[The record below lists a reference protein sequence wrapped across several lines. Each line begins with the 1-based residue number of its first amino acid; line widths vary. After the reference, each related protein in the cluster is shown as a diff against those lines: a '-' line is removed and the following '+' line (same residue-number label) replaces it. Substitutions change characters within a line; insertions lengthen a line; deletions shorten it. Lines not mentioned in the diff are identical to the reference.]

1 MAHANG
7 TAAAR
12 STAPGARSEER
23 RGVVMSA
30 SPSLPA
36 EGESPEAWT
45 LRRAEQLIAALSGVM
60 SARIVSGRSGEI
72 EEIHVLTTGEV
83 QPKQA
88 VRNVESALMAQLGI
102 KVDHRKISVAQTAEV
117 RPLEVL
123 EQQAVADAAS
133 RRKLVFADL
142 VIESPRPKRVEIRV
156 LLRSGDVLVEGME
169 EGVDEARSRV
179 QLAARATVKAI
190 EKDLVDSGV
199 VLEGVRVVEAFDRK
213 LVLAGVHGVGGR
225 SSQMLVG
232 TCEVKE
238 SVEQSAVLAVLDATN
253 RWFLLQH

>member
-1 MAHANG
+1 VTAN
-7 TAAAR
+7 
-12 STAPGARSEER
+12 
-23 RGVVMSA
+23 
-30 SPSLPA
+30 PSLPA
-36 EGESPEAWT
+36 SEESPEAWT

-60 SARIVSGRSGEI
+60 SARIVTGRGGGI
-72 EEIHVLTTGEV
+72 DEIHVLTTAEI

-117 RPLEVL
+117 RPIEVL
-123 EQQAVADAAS
+123 EQQAVADAAI
-133 RRKLVFADL
+133 RRKLVYADL
-142 VIESPRPKRVEIRV
+142 MIESPRPKRVEIRV

-169 EGVDEARSRV
+169 EGVDEPRSRV
-179 QLAARATVKAI
+179 QLAARAAVKAI

-225 SSQMLVG
+225 TSQLLVG

-238 SVEQSAVLAVLDATN
+238 SIEQAAVLAVLDATN

>member
-1 MAHANG
+1 
-7 TAAAR
+7 
-12 STAPGARSEER
+12 
-23 RGVVMSA
+23 MSA
-30 SPSLPA
+30 NPGLPIP
-36 EGESPEAWT
+36 GESPEAWT
-45 LRRAEQLIAALSGVM
+45 MRRAEQLIAALSGVL
-60 SARIVSGRSGEI
+60 SARIVTGRGGEI
-72 EEIHVLTTGEV
+72 EEIHVLTTAEV

-117 RPLEVL
+117 RPIDVL
-123 EQQAVADAAS
+123 EQQAVSDAAS
-133 RRKLVFADL
+133 RRKLVYADL

-179 QLAARATVKAI
+179 QLAARAAVKAI

-225 SSQMLVG
+225 TSQLLVG
-232 TCEVKE
+232 TAEIKE
-238 SVEQSAVLAVLDATN
+238 SPEQAAVLAVLDATN